1 MIRSLNIT
9 RNQRWQLSL
18 FVILALIAFSI
29 GHHQNHKFDDITEI
43 SIPEAK
49 SLIDSGALII
59 DVRPTDKYN
68 ARHLDG
74 AISIP
79 LALLQAGI
87 PAIIAHAKDLKIVV
101 YCTDG
106 ITTGPEGTQILNHAG
121 YKQAVNMKAGIGGW
135 ADSGLSVVKK

>member
-1 MIRSLNIT
+1 MNRSLSVT
-9 RNQRWQLSL
+9 RDQRWQLSL
-18 FVILALIAFSI
+18 FVLLALIIFSF
-29 GHHQNHKFDDITEI
+29 GHHQTHRFDDVNEI
-43 SIPEAK
+43 SVSEAK
-49 SLIDSGALII
+49 SLIDGGALII

-79 LALLQAGI
+79 LTLLQAGI
-87 PAIIAHAKDLKIVV
+87 PSIIAHAKDLKIVV

-121 YKQAVNMKAGIGGW
+121 FKQAVNMKAGIGGW
-135 ADSGLSVVKK
+135 ADSGLPVIKK